1 LQRASRNSD
10 RLKWQRSERLAPG
23 AAKRGPEVCGVGVLL
38 SVQRDDHV
46 NEVGAASIGVLP
58 QMTLW
63 LWFTIAL
70 GALCGGITAAVK
82 GERRP
87 VTA

>member
-1 LQRASRNSD
+1 M
-10 RLKWQRSERLAPG
+10 
-23 AAKRGPEVCGVGVLL
+23 
-38 SVQRDDHV
+38 
-46 NEVGAASIGVLP
+46 IGVLP